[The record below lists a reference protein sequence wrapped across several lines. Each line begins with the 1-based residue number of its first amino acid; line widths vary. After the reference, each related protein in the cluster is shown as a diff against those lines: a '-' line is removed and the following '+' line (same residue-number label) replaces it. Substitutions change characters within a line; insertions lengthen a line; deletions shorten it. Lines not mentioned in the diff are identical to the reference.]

1 MKQTLLCLALQRVNA
16 VTEVE
21 LQDGLDVYHCS
32 WPQGYHYIQITLE
45 LASKLKWKST
55 DIYISLKPAYR
66 KEQIGPYENIARLQA
81 GSPERPYQLT
91 ASIMK
96 RWEEELGL
104 TLSDARIPPLPWTGS
119 HAIILLFKLD
129 HPRYQRLHKWVT
141 VEFGICI
148 APGSPGSQPR
158 SDIRDDVT
166 DSCGISQSQRSAG
179 KHYAVIQYYLMDEP
193 PQLQSL
199 VTRHSC
205 EHDHLDTT
213 QIYDYPEWTERPIRR
228 QFDDVLFVRFR
239 PGRPL
244 DTTGLA
250 TVLEVDIANV
260 RIGELCCVK
269 LLFIT
274 ELGITARERRRG
286 ELTRTVARFIEGSN

>member
-1 MKQTLLCLALQRVNA
+1 MPADVPITFTITQFGIRTTLPLLEVTTGRYIAFLRCSRQRPDAVYMKQTLLCLALQRVNA

-96 RWEEELGL
+96 RWEEEPGL

-129 HPRYQRLHKWVT
+129 HPRYHRLHK
-141 VEFGICI
+141 CI
-148 APGSPGSQPR
+148 RKKSRCYVAQWALYSARSP
-158 SDIRDDVT
+158 IAT
-166 DSCGISQSQRSAG
+166 
-179 KHYAVIQYYLMDEP
+179 P
-193 PQLQSL
+193 P
-199 VTRHSC
+199 
-205 EHDHLDTT
+205 
-213 QIYDYPEWTERPIRR
+213 
-228 QFDDVLFVRFR
+228 F
-239 PGRPL
+239 
-244 DTTGLA
+244 
-250 TVLEVDIANV
+250 
-260 RIGELCCVK
+260 
-269 LLFIT
+269 
-274 ELGITARERRRG
+274 
-286 ELTRTVARFIEGSN
+286 